1 MNAGPNGT
9 GDNNGDG
16 VRPFPWMPTVVIA
29 LVIVVVYILIR
40 GKRQSR

>member
-9 GDNNGDG
+9 GDNNGD
-16 VRPFPWMPTVVIA
+16 VEHPFPWMPTVVIA